1 MTTKTTKIL
10 SALLAASMAA
20 AMIATLSACGSDSG
34 TQTTSSAASGAASG
48 AQSAST
54 ETRTIT
60 DGTGRTVEI
69 PATIER
75 IAPLGNAPRILTYLG
90 LADKFVGIQEC
101 EIAKSPKMAYAYPH
115 REEWAKLPNIGTDAM
130 GAGEW
135 YAEELIAC
143 KPDVIITSY
152 TAEVSDDIQRQTGI
166 PVISF
171 QDGADLFSDEYYD
184 YFRLLGNACNVSDRA
199 EELITCIDDCLADL
213 EERTKD
219 VPEDNKPTV
228 LGAGATFKGAH
239 SIDGV
244 YTNYPIFEALSAKN
258 VASDTPTQSTGAAL
272 VDKEQILKWNPDI
285 IFFDA
290 GSMELVNT
298 DYQENP
304 AYFESLKAVQDGNL
318 YQWPNSTWHWSNVE
332 IPLVTGYY
340 VGSLLYPE
348 EFKDVNFEEKAS
360 EIFDLF
366 LDEPDYLKVLEDA
379 GAGYGPVTLEQ

>member
-75 IAPLGNAPRILTYLG
+75 IAPLGNAPRLLTYLG

-101 EIAKSPKMAYAYPH
+101 EIAESPIMAYAYPH
-115 REEWAKLPNIGTDAM
+115 KEEWSKLPNIGTDSM

-143 KPDVIITSY
+143 KPDVIVASY
-152 TAEVSDDIQRQTGI
+152 TADVCDDIQRQTGI
-166 PVISF
+166 PVIATSV
-171 QDGADLFSDEYYD
+171 DPILFSDEYD
-184 YFRLLGNACNVSDRA
+184 TDLRVLGDACNVSDRA
-199 EELITCIDDCLADL
+199 QELITCIDGCLADL
-213 EERTKD
+213 EERAKD
-219 VPEDNKPTV
+219 VPDDNKPTV
-228 LGAGATFKGAH
+228 LAAGATFKGGH

-244 YTNYPIFEALSAKN
+244 YTNYPVFQILSAN
-258 VASDTPTQSTGAAL
+258 DVATAINSEISGGTL
-272 VDKEQILKWNPDI
+272 VDKEQILNWNPDI

-290 GSMELVNT
+290 GSMTLVNT

-360 EIFDLF
+360 EIFDTF

-379 GAGYGPVTLEQ
+379 GAGYGPVTLEK